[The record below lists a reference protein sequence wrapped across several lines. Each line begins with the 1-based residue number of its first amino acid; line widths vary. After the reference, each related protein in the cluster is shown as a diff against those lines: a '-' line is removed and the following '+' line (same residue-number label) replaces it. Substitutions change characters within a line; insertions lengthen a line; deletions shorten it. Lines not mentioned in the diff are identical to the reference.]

1 MDINIF
7 DQLEEK
13 IGILLE
19 QFERLR
25 AEQSELN
32 RKIAL
37 KDQEIEVLQN
47 KIAKFSEL
55 KQQINAKVEKA
66 IRNINEM
73 IRK

>member
-55 KQQINAKVEKA
+55 KQQINTKVEKV
-66 IRNINEM
+66 IQNINEM